1 MPNAI
6 NVNPAADATARPGGR
21 AAWAL
26 VLAVTAVGS
35 NSLALSPILSDV
47 ARDLQAGAA
56 EVGRAGAAYGG
67 ATALSALLLA
77 PGIDR
82 VGARRALLLALPA
95 LGLALLGSAAVT
107 GWLGLALAQGLA
119 GLAAG
124 VILPAT
130 YALAT
135 STAPR
140 GQEAQALGRV
150 LAGWSAS
157 LVAGVPLSAWVA
169 SLASWRASF
178 LLLALAPPLAAGLL
192 WRLGAPE
199 PEAPEPEG
207 RATGPAGPALGR
219 RLLDAARRPGVAA
232 LLAVCLLFMTAFYG
246 AYAYLGDHA
255 RRALGLSAGEAGWV
269 VLAYGVG
276 FGLATLGDRAVDRVG
291 AARLFPAVLAVV
303 ALAYLLLA
311 PPPASL
317 PALLA
322 VAALWGFANHFGLNI
337 LVLLLS
343 RAGGEARGAVLSL
356 NSAVTY
362 GGTFLGAGGLGAV
375 YDAWGYGPV
384 AVVAAGLCGG
394 AALVAW
400 AALGRQG

>member
-1 MPNAI
+1 MLPIMPNAI
-6 NVNPAADATARPGGR
+6 KMNLANAAARPSTRGV
-21 AAWAL
+21 WPL
-26 VLAVTAVGS
+26 LLAVAAVGS

-47 ARDLQAGAA
+47 ARDLAATAA
-56 EVGRAGAAYGG
+56 EAGRAGAAYGA

-82 VGARRALLLALPA
+82 VGARHALLLALPV
-95 LGLALLGSAAVT
+95 LSLALLGSAAVT

-119 GLAAG
+119 GLAGG

-150 LAGWSAS
+150 LTGWSAS

-169 SLASWRASF
+169 GLASWRASF

-192 WRLGAPE
+192 WRLGAV
-199 PEAPEPEG
+199 EG
-207 RATGPAGPALGR
+207 REAMPAGAPLGR
-219 RLLDAARRPGVAA
+219 RLLGAARRPGVVA
-232 LLAVCLLFMTAFYG
+232 LLVVCLLFMTAFYG

-255 RRALGLSAGEAGWV
+255 RGALGLSSGEAGWV
-269 VLAYGVG
+269 VLAYGLG

-291 AARLFPAVLAVV
+291 AARLFPAVLALV
-303 ALAYLLLA
+303 AAVYLLLA
-311 PPPASL
+311 PSPASL
-317 PALLA
+317 AALLA

-362 GGTFLGAGGLGAV
+362 LGTFLGAGGLGAV
-375 YDAWGYGPV
+375 YGAWGYGPV
-384 AVVAAGLCGG
+384 AVAAAGLCGG